1 MRIYLDTSALVKRY
15 CEESGSDVVNE
26 VFERGNEIVTSY
38 WTLAEAIAAIDKKV
52 AKRQISEEER
62 DFVISVL
69 FSDVLNG
76 ITFVKFSNDFIEA
89 IIEKILTHHIS
100 TDDAL
105 QLVSCIVS
113 LSQIILAADK
123 SLIRAAKWEGLT
135 AFDVENSGERERL
148 RRLLTSEAD

>member
-26 VFERGNEIVTSY
+26 VFESGNEIVTSY

-69 FSDVLNG
+69 FSDALNG
-76 ITFVKFSNDFIEA
+76 ITFVKISNDFIEA
-89 IIEKILTHHIS
+89 IIEKILAHHIS

-113 LSQIILAADK
+113 ISPIILAADK
-123 SLIRAAKWEGLT
+123 GLIRAAKWEGLE

-148 RRLLTSEAD
+148 RRFLTGEAD